1 MEVARDRNLE
11 KMQGQVLGNNTKMLE
26 LVESL
31 NFQIR
36 NCPDDVAIKQV
47 EAILH

>member
-11 KMQGQVLGNNTKMLE
+11 KMQGQVLSENTKMLE
-26 LVESL
+26 LVASL

-36 NCPDDVAIKQV
+36 NDPDDLAIKQV
-47 EAILH
+47 EVGLQ